1 MLVNGSGNRS
11 NDQTKRTI
19 THRRTEERVFL
30 PLSVVVQMV
39 SSAIV
44 RSLMS
49 LIERTITFSL
59 YFSDEANYSRSAT
72 RRSWLYYE

>member
-1 MLVNGSGNRS
+1 VLVNGSGNRS

-19 THRRTEERVFL
+19 TYRRTEERVFL

-44 RSLMS
+44 RSLIS

-59 YFSDEANYSRSAT
+59 YFFNEANYSRWST
-72 RRSWLYYE
+72 RRSCLYYV